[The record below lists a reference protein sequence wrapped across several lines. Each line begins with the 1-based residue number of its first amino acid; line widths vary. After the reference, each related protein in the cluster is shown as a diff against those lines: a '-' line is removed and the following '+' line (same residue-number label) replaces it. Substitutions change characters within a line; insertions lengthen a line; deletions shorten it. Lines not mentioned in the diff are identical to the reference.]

1 MVKIG
6 VFGALLGS
14 VGAQQAGTLNENYHM
29 PISLGECDKSGCKT
43 AESKLTL
50 DANWRWTHKVGQPVN
65 CYTGEDWDT
74 GTCPDG
80 KTCAKNCA
88 AGAVPKEQW
97 NGTYGISP
105 ENKGDALGVKMGFV
119 TQGPYSKNVG
129 SRTYLMEGD
138 EYKLFSMLNKE
149 ISFHID
155 MSNMPCGTNGAI
167 YFAEMDKTGNKGGD
181 NAAGA
186 PYGTGYCDG
195 QCARDLKW
203 VNGKANVKGWVPN
216 KDDPY
221 DNCGTG
227 DMGACCAE
235 MDLWEGNM
243 ISSAFTAHPAV
254 NPGLVVCDTDK
265 ECGSQTGDRY
275 IAPVDRDGCDIN
287 DFRLGN
293 PSFYGPGSKF
303 TLDTKKPFTFVTQ
316 FHAPDGELE
325 EITQYY
331 IQDGKRIENEH
342 SIAQKWCSA
351 QKVKFGD
358 RDSFTEKG
366 GLKKIGEALK
376 RGMVLV
382 MSMWDDIAFDMNWLD
397 SYDTKLDPSKPG
409 VRRGTCDPKDG
420 DAKTLREKHPDSDYT
435 ITHLKWGDIGTT
447 HPSHHSSEMVV

>member
-1 MVKIG
+1 MG
-6 VFGALLGS
+6 G
-14 VGAQQAGTLNENYHM
+14 
-29 PISLGECDKSGCKT
+29 
-43 AESKLTL
+43 
-50 DANWRWTHKVGQPVN
+50 
-65 CYTGEDWDT
+65 
-74 GTCPDG
+74 
-80 KTCAKNCA
+80 
-88 AGAVPKEQW
+88 
-97 NGTYGISP
+97 
-105 ENKGDALGVKMGFV
+105 KGDASGVRMGFV

-129 SRTYLMEGD
+129 SRTYVMEGD

-167 YFAEMDKTGNKGGD
+167 YFSEMEKTGNKGGD

-221 DNCGTG
+221 SNCGTG
-227 DMGACCAE
+227 DLGACCAE

-243 ISSAFTAHPAV
+243 ISTAFTAHPAV

-397 SYDTKLDPSKPG
+397 SYETKLDPSKPG

-447 HPSHHSSEMVV
+447 HPSHQSSEMVV